1 MATEKAI
8 ITCAVT
14 GSMNVPS
21 MSEYLP
27 IAPLEIADEAVRAYE
42 AGAAVAHIHV
52 RNPENGRPVTDIK
65 LFREVAG
72 SVKERCNIVICIT
85 TGGHALMPV
94 DERLGPVSDLKPE
107 LASCNCGS
115 MNFSIHPLLNKL
127 TEFKYDW
134 EQPYIANSED
144 LIFPNTFKSMRRYV
158 ETMYAH
164 GTRPEFEVYDVGQ
177 INNLAHLVKSG
188 IVKEPVY
195 LQFILG
201 VLGGIPASV
210 ENLNFLVETAKK
222 TFGAIQWS
230 ACIAGKD
237 QIPIGTVALV
247 MGGNVRVGLEDNIYL
262 KKGVK
267 AKSNAEL
274 VAKIV
279 TIAHELNIETAN
291 PDKARQMLCLKGTQN
306 LNF

>member
-1 MATEKAI
+1 MTKKAV
-8 ITCAVT
+8 ITCAIT

-27 IAPLEIADEAVRAYE
+27 ITPQEIADEAVRAYE

-52 RNPENGRPVTDIK
+52 RDPKNGKPVTDIK
-65 LFREVAG
+65 LFREVAT
-72 SVKERCNIVICIT
+72 SVKERCNIVLCVT
-85 TGGHALMPV
+85 TGGHASMPI
-94 DERLGPVSDLKPE
+94 DERLSPVSE
-107 LASCNCGS
+107 LASCNSGS

-134 EQPYIANSED
+134 EQPYIADSED
-144 LIFPNTFKSMRRYV
+144 LIFPNTFKSMRYYV
-158 ETMYAH
+158 ETMYAN
-164 GTRPEFEVYDVGQ
+164 GTKPEFEVYDVGQ

-195 LQFILG
+195 IQFILG

-222 TFGAIQWS
+222 AFGAVQWS
-230 ACIAGKD
+230 ACIAGKS

-262 KKGVK
+262 KKGTK

-279 TIAHELNIETAN
+279 GIAHELNIETASS
-291 PDKARQMLCLKGTQN
+291 DEARQMLGLKGAQN
-306 LNF
+306 VNF

>member
-1 MATEKAI
+1 MTKKAV
-8 ITCAVT
+8 ITCAIT

-27 IAPLEIADEAVRAYE
+27 ITPQEIADEAVRAYE

-52 RNPENGRPVTDIK
+52 RDPKNGKPVTDIK
-65 LFREVAG
+65 LFREVAT
-72 SVKERCNIVICIT
+72 SVKERCNIVLCVT
-85 TGGHALMPV
+85 TGGHASMPI
-94 DERLGPVSDLKPE
+94 DERLSPVSDLKPE
-107 LASCNCGS
+107 LASCNSGS

-134 EQPYIANSED
+134 EQPYIADSED
-144 LIFPNTFKSMRRYV
+144 LIFPNTFKSMRYYV
-158 ETMYAH
+158 ETMYAN
-164 GTRPEFEVYDVGQ
+164 GTKPEFEVYDVGQ

-195 LQFILG
+195 IQFILG

-222 TFGAIQWS
+222 AFGAVQWS
-230 ACIAGKD
+230 ACIAGKS

-247 MGGNVRVGLEDNIYL
+247 MGGNVRVGLEDN
-262 KKGVK
+262 
-267 AKSNAEL
+267 SNAEL

-279 TIAHELNIETAN
+279 GIAHELNIETASS
-291 PDKARQMLCLKGTQN
+291 DEARQMLGLKGAQN
-306 LNF
+306 VNF